1 MFWADH
7 IDSVCKKINQ
17 SMYLIRR
24 VRNLLPLQARVTQ
37 YNTLILPLFDYG
49 DFIWGEQERSNHNFR
64 TAGTSEQC
72 LLLKFCWGFQSEAQA
87 LKSLD
92 FKPIISRRLFYSC
105 TAIVFNWD
113 NEINLAAKDCNT
125 LSCKF
130 KATHV
135 GDFYLGGFH

>member
-49 DFIWGEQERSNHNFR
+49 GFIWGNKNN
-64 TAGTSEQC
+64 
-72 LLLKFCWGFQSEAQA
+72 LN
-87 LKSLD
+87 
-92 FKPIISRRLFYSC
+92 IISELQVLQNNAC
-105 TAIVFNWD
+105 
-113 NEINLAAKDCNT
+113 C
-125 LSCKF
+125 
-130 KATHV
+130 
-135 GDFYLGGFH
+135 